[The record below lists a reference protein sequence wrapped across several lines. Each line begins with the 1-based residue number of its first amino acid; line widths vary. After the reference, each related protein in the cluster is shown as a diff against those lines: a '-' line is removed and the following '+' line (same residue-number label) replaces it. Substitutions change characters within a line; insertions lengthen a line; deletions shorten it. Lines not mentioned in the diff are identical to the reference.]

1 MATIRQRA
9 NRWQCIIKRKGYPL
23 QSKTF
28 DIKKDAEKWARQQ
41 EGLIDSGKWVDH
53 TEAER
58 TTVHELLERYAREVS
73 ARKRGAEIEAI
84 RLNTIKRSSLA
95 RHSVAAI
102 TGRLITQWRD
112 QRLTQ
117 VSGSTV
123 AREMTLLSHVFTVA
137 IREWS
142 FHLHCNPMRFVKK
155 PASAKPRD
163 RVLTD
168 DERTSLISSCTKC
181 HNPWIRPVVIFA
193 LETAARRG
201 EIIALTWD
209 SIDLQHGTSK
219 LSVTKSGQP
228 RTIPL
233 TQECIA
239 MLRSLPRSLDGR
251 VFPVTVETLKQA
263 YARAVTRAGIDNFT
277 FHDLRHDALTRLA
290 KLGLNVLELRA
301 ISGHTTANML
311 QRYVSIDAREL
322 SDKLDKLLRASAYL
336 AASNPYQQKAT
347 PSKGFNQ

>member
-9 NRWQCIIKRKGYPL
+9 SRWQCIIKRKGHPL
-23 QSKTF
+23 LSKSF
-28 DIKKDAEKWARQQ
+28 DLKKDAEKWARQQ
-41 EGLIDSGKWVDH
+41 EGLIDSGQWIDR
-53 TEAER
+53 TEAEQ
-58 TTVHELLERYAREVS
+58 TTLGELLGRYSREVS
-73 ARKRGAEIEAI
+73 PTKRGKDIELI
-84 RLNTIKRSSLA
+84 RINALKRSALA
-95 RHSVAAI
+95 RYTVASI
-102 TGRLITQWRD
+102 TGKLAAQWRD
-112 QRLTQ
+112 QRLSE
-117 VSGSTV
+117 VSGATV
-123 AREMTLLSHVFTVA
+123 AREMNLLSHVFAVA

-142 FHLHCNPMRFVKK
+142 FPLHSNPMRFVKK
-155 PASAKPRD
+155 PAAAKPRD

-168 DERTSLISSCTKC
+168 DERTSLIASCTKC

-228 RTIPL
+228 RTVPL
-233 TQECIA
+233 TQACIA
-239 MLRSLPRSLDGR
+239 MLQSLPRSLDGQ
-251 VFPVTVETLKQA
+251 VFPVTIETLKQA
-263 YARAVTRAGIDNFT
+263 YTRAVTRAGIDNFT
-277 FHDLRHDALTRLA
+277 FHDLRHDALTKLA

-322 SDKLDKLLRASAYL
+322 SGKLELLLRASA
-336 AASNPYQQKAT
+336 
-347 PSKGFNQ
+347 